1 LNGDVTESAIE
12 DNSSTVAQ
20 LRMLGHLKEYG
31 IVYAIAYFIA
41 QDMGLLT
48 TLATTAG
55 GMC

>member
-1 LNGDVTESAIE
+1 LSEAPESAIE

-20 LRMLGHLKEYG
+20 LRMLSHLKEYG